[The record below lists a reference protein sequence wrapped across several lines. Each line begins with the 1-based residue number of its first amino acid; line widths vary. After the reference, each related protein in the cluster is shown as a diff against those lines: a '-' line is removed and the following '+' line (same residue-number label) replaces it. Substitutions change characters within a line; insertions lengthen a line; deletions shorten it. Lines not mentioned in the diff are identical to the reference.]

1 MYLSRMRYLFIL
13 LTYCC
18 ITGITAQSNNYAKEL
33 STQIDNDAFLL
44 KIRDGYYSS
53 GLYLRYATANTT
65 KKGSKRIQTIELGQQ
80 MYTPRNKAYA
90 YNNIIDRPYA
100 GYLYAKYAQKTIL
113 PKAQQLEWSGALG
126 VVGPAAGAAEF
137 QEWYHNLMN
146 YAFFPGWEKQ
156 IPNQLALDASLQ
168 YSAAIQPA
176 KNGLARI
183 YPTAQINLGTTF
195 SNLRVGSYFVLGKA
209 ESLHQSALFQN
220 RIQQKASKWLHKEEL
235 FVYYY
240 PSIVWQW
247 YNATIQGA
255 MGNKPGA
262 PVVTASPS
270 RLLPEHRF
278 GFCYAKNRST
288 IRVEVVHQGKEATSQ
303 TNNQNYGVIGFAYR
317 FQRAQ

>member
-1 MYLSRMRYLFIL
+1 MYLSLMRCL
-13 LTYCC
+13 LIMLCSCWLINTS
-18 ITGITAQSNNYAKEL
+18 AQSNNYSKEVAI
-33 STQIDNDAFLL
+33 QIDNDAFLL
-44 KIRDGYYSS
+44 KMRDGYYSS

-65 KKGSKRIQTIELGQQ
+65 KKGLKRIQTLELGQQ

-100 GYLYAKYAQKTIL
+100 GYLYLKYGQKTIL
-113 PKAQQLEWSGALG
+113 PKAQQLEWTSALG

-168 YSAAIQPA
+168 YTRAIQPA

-183 YPTAQINLGTTF
+183 YPTAQINLGSTF
-195 SNLRVGSYFVLGKA
+195 NNLRTGAYFVLGKSEA
-209 ESLHQSALFQN
+209 MQQSALFNN
-220 RIQQKASKWLHKEEL
+220 RILKEKTKWLHQEEL

-240 PSIVWQW
+240 PSIIWQW

-255 MGNKPGA
+255 IGNKPGA

-288 IRVEVVHQGKEATSQ
+288 IRIEVVHQGKEATSQ

>member
-1 MYLSRMRYLFIL
+1 MYLSRMRYLFL
-13 LTYCC
+13 LLSYCC
-18 ITGITAQSNNYAKEL
+18 ITGIAAQSGNYAKEL

-65 KKGSKRIQTIELGQQ
+65 KKGLKRIQTLELGQQ

-100 GYLYAKYAQKTIL
+100 GYLYLKYAQKTIL
-113 PKAQQLEWSGALG
+113 PKAQQLEWTGSLG

-156 IPNQLALDASLQ
+156 IPNQLAIDASVQ
-168 YSAAIQPA
+168 YTAAIRPA
-176 KNGLARI
+176 KNGLTRI
-183 YPTAQINLGTTF
+183 YPNAQLNLGTTF
-195 SNLRVGSYFVLGKA
+195 SNLRTGAYFVLGKA
-209 ESLHQSALFQN
+209 EALGNSALFN
-220 RIQQKASKWLHKEEL
+220 NHINKQQSKWLHDHEL

-240 PSIVWQW
+240 PNITWQW
-247 YNATIQGA
+247 YNATMQGA

-262 PVVTASPS
+262 PVVTASPT
-270 RLLPEHRF
+270 RLLAEHRF

-303 TNNQNYGVIGFAYR
+303 THEQNYGVIGFAYR

>member
-13 LTYCC
+13 LSYCC
-18 ITGITAQSNNYAKEL
+18 ISGITAQSNDYAKEL

-65 KKGSKRIQTIELGQQ
+65 KKGWKRIQTIELGQQ

-126 VVGPAAGAAEF
+126 VIGPAAGAAEF
-137 QEWYHNLMN
+137 QQWYHNLMN

-168 YSAAIQPA
+168 YTTAIQPA

-183 YPTAQINLGTTF
+183 YPTAQLNLGTTF
-195 SNLRVGSYFVLGKA
+195 SNLRTGAYFVLGKA
-209 ESLHQSALFQN
+209 EAMQQTALFNN
-220 RIQQKASKWLHKEEL
+220 RIHKGQAKWQHKEEV

-240 PSIVWQW
+240 PSITWQW
-247 YNATIQGA
+247 YNATIQGP

-270 RLLPEHRF
+270 NFLPEHRF
-278 GFCYAKNRST
+278 GFCYAKNRT
-288 IRVEVVHQGKEATSQ
+288 TLRVEVVHQGKEATSQ
-303 TNNQNYGVIGFAYR
+303 THNQNYGVIGFAYR
-317 FQRAQ
+317 LQRAQ